1 MRIFMRV
8 VGVILV
14 LLGMANLAAL
24 FLIDIDDLISPT
36 AVIVRYSLMAIAGVG
51 FLLLKKWGIFIYLGS
66 LAINWINYYTVYGG
80 QGSSGPLW
88 LSVPIPVGIV
98 VLCYFAWSNLR

>member
-1 MRIFMRV
+1 MRILMRV

-24 FLIDIDDLISPT
+24 VLIDIDDLISPT

-51 FLLLKKWGIFIYLGS
+51 LILLKKWGIFIYLGS
-66 LAINWINYYTVYGG
+66 LAINWINYCTVYDV
-80 QGSSGPLW
+80 QRSSGPLW
-88 LSVPIPVGIV
+88 LSIPIPVGIV
-98 VLCYFAWSNLR
+98 VLSIFAWISLR

>member
-1 MRIFMRV
+1 MIILMRV

-14 LLGMANLAAL
+14 LLGMANLAVL
-24 FLIDIDDLISPT
+24 VLIDIDDLISPI

-51 FLLLKKWGIFIYLGS
+51 FILLKKWCIFIYLGS
-66 LAINWINYYTVYGG
+66 LAINWINYYTVYDV

-88 LSVPIPVGIV
+88 LSIPIPVGIV
-98 VLCYFAWSNLR
+98 VLSIFAWSSLR